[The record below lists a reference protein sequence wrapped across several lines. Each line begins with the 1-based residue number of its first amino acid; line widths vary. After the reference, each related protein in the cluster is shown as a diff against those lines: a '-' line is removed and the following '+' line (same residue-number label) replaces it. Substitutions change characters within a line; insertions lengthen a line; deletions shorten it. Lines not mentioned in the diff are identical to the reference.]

1 MNDLQALELLIK
13 MKQYGIT
20 QDELDGFKNK
30 FKTPEP
36 ILNADEVS
44 AKLFH
49 EELTDEEILYYA
61 TPYGLELEAQKELK
75 NKQMKEERQ

>member
-1 MNDLQALELLIK
+1 MTDLKALELLIK
-13 MKQYGIT
+13 MKEYGIT
-20 QDELDGFKNK
+20 KDEIESFKK
-30 FKTPEP
+30 SFVASEP

-75 NKQMKEERQ
+75 NKQMKEQQQ